1 MLHTIVARFTVLA
14 INLVQRLWIVMAAWC
29 RELVNARK
37 IFAAISTAQK
47 NQAVVWLEMI
57 KVK

>member
-1 MLHTIVARFTVLA
+1 MVRANVLHTIVARFTVLA

-47 NQAVVWLEMI
+47 NQAVV
-57 KVK
+57 